1 MSAKVEP
8 FEVKYPENWVVMQNK
23 IMQTFH
29 QMTLDE
35 KRLLILASPT
45 ARMIDASEKDAIEV
59 TAEQFANECGI
70 KVSSAYKQLEVASKN
85 LLNRSFSYI
94 NERGKRVGVTWVIR
108 AVYEDG
114 YISVC
119 FPDEV
124 LIMLKAFDASN
135 PFTKYKKEN
144 VLLLKGE
151 YSIDLYHIAKKYE
164 GMTTFQMT
172 IEDYKLELG
181 LPKSYNRINNLKARA
196 LEPAIDEINEKT
208 DIKVSCTQEKKGTTI
223 VGFKFVVREKSKP
236 KTGQVAESRDV
247 NNGDLFT
254 IDGLSDKQLWRISRH
269 KEFISTY
276 SGLAKGDAGKSWS
289 AYSDFIVGEIK
300 KDASKFSKKRPIR
313 EYLDGNEEEYD
324 FSK

>member
-1 MSAKVEP
+1 MSSSIDPYEK
-8 FEVKYPENWVVMQNK
+8 KYPENWVVMQNK
-23 IMQTFH
+23 IEQCFH
-29 QMTLDE
+29 KMTLDE

-151 YSIDLYHIAKKYE
+151 YSIDLYHIAKKHE
-164 GMTTFQMT
+164 GMSTFQMT
-172 IEDYKLELG
+172 LEDYKLELG

-208 DIKVSCTQEKKGTTI
+208 DINISYENVKRGRTVTGL
-223 VGFKFVVREKSKP
+223 KFTVKP
-236 KTGQVAESRDV
+236 KTKHKKTLEAKRDLHTA
-247 NNGDLFT
+247 DMFT
-254 IDGLSDKQLWRISRH
+254 IEGLNDKQLGRIVRNPTFMAEYNHLVSPTSSAGQSQQGW
-269 KEFISTY
+269 EFEMVNR
-276 SGLAKGDAGKSWS
+276 L
-289 AYSDFIVGEIK
+289 K
-300 KDASKFSKKRPIR
+300 KDASQFDKRPIKDYL
-313 EYLDGNEEEYD
+313 EY
-324 FSK
+324 

>member
-1 MSAKVEP
+1 MSSLIDSYEK
-8 FEVKYPENWVVMQNK
+8 KYPENWVVMQNR
-23 IMQTFH
+23 IEQCFH
-29 QMTLDE
+29 KMTLDE

-45 ARMIDASEKDAIEV
+45 ARMIDASEKDAIEI

-164 GMTTFQMT
+164 GMSTFQMT
-172 IEDYKLELG
+172 LEDYKLELG

-208 DIKVSCTQEKKGTTI
+208 DINITYENIKRGRTVTGL
-223 VGFKFVVREKSKP
+223 KFTVKP
-236 KTGQVAESRDV
+236 KAKPKKALEEKRDPHTA
-247 NNGDLFT
+247 DMFT
-254 IDGLSDKQLWRISRH
+254 VEGLNDKQLGRIVRNPAFIAEYNHLVTPTSPAGQTAQGW
-269 KEFISTY
+269 EFEMINR
-276 SGLAKGDAGKSWS
+276 L
-289 AYSDFIVGEIK
+289 K
-300 KDASKFSKKRPIR
+300 KDASQFNKHPIKSYL
-313 EYLDGNEEEYD
+313 EY
-324 FSK
+324 

>member
-1 MSAKVEP
+1 MSSLPDTYEK
-8 FEVKYPENWVVMQNK
+8 KYPETWVVMQNK
-23 IMQTFH
+23 IEQCFH
-29 QMTLDE
+29 KMTLDE

-108 AVYEDG
+108 AIYEDG

-124 LIMLKAFDASN
+124 LTMLKAFDASN

-164 GMTTFQMT
+164 GMSTFQIT
-172 IEDYKLELG
+172 LEDYKLELG

-196 LEPAIDEINEKT
+196 LEPAIKEINEKT
-208 DIKVSCTQEKKGTTI
+208 DINITYENIKRGRTVIGL
-223 VGFKFVVREKSKP
+223 KFTVKP
-236 KTGQVAESRDV
+236 KAKLIKTLEVKRDPHTA
-247 NNGDLFT
+247 DMFT
-254 IDGLSDKQLWRISRH
+254 IDGLNDKQLGRIVRNPAFIAEYNHLVSPTSPAGQSQQGWDSEMVKRL
-269 KEFISTY
+269 KE
-276 SGLAKGDAGKSWS
+276 
-289 AYSDFIVGEIK
+289 
-300 KDASKFSKKRPIR
+300 DASQFGKRPIKD
-313 EYLDGNEEEYD
+313 YLKY
-324 FSK
+324 

>member
-1 MSAKVEP
+1 MSSLIDSYEK
-8 FEVKYPENWVVMQNK
+8 KYPENWVVMQNR
-23 IMQTFH
+23 IEQCFH
-29 QMTLDE
+29 KMTLDE

-45 ARMIDASEKDAIEV
+45 ARMIDASEKDAIEI

-164 GMTTFQMT
+164 GMSTFQMT
-172 IEDYKLELG
+172 LEDYKLELG

-208 DIKVSCTQEKKGTTI
+208 DINITYENIKRGRTVTGL
-223 VGFKFVVREKSKP
+223 KFTVKP
-236 KTGQVAESRDV
+236 KAKPKKALEEKRDPHTA
-247 NNGDLFT
+247 DMFT
-254 IDGLSDKQLWRISRH
+254 VEGLNDKQLGRIVRNPAFITDYNHLVTPTSPAGQTAQGW
-269 KEFISTY
+269 EFEMINR
-276 SGLAKGDAGKSWS
+276 L
-289 AYSDFIVGEIK
+289 K
-300 KDASKFSKKRPIR
+300 KDASQFKKRPIK
-313 EYLDGNEEEYD
+313 EYLEY
-324 FSK
+324 

>member
-1 MSAKVEP
+1 MSSLNDIYKK
-8 FEVKYPENWVVMQNK
+8 KYPENWVVMQNR
-23 IMQTFH
+23 IEQCFH
-29 QMTLDE
+29 KMTLDE

-45 ARMIDASEKDAIEV
+45 ARMIDASEKDAIEI
-59 TAEQFANECGI
+59 TAEGFANECGI

-172 IEDYKLELG
+172 LEDYKLELG

-208 DIKVSCTQEKKGTTI
+208 DINISYENIKRGRTVTGLKFTI
-223 VGFKFVVREKSKP
+223 KP
-236 KTGQVAESRDV
+236 KTKFKKNLETKRDLHTA
-247 NNGDLFT
+247 DMFT
-254 IDGLSDKQLWRISRH
+254 VEGLSDKQLGRIARNPRFVADYNELVSSTSPAGQDM
-269 KEFISTY
+269 KVWEFEMINR
-276 SGLAKGDAGKSWS
+276 L
-289 AYSDFIVGEIK
+289 K
-300 KDASKFSKKRPIR
+300 KDASDFQKRPIKDYL
-313 EYLDGNEEEYD
+313 EY
-324 FSK
+324 

>member
-1 MSAKVEP
+1 
-8 FEVKYPENWVVMQNK
+8 
-23 IMQTFH
+23 
-29 QMTLDE
+29 MTLDE

-164 GMTTFQMT
+164 GMSTFQMT
-172 IEDYKLELG
+172 LEDYKLELG

-208 DIKVSCTQEKKGTTI
+208 DINITYENVKRGRTVTGL
-223 VGFKFVVREKSKP
+223 KFTVKP
-236 KTGQVAESRDV
+236 KANIKKSLEEKRDPHTA
-247 NNGDLFT
+247 DMFT
-254 IDGLSDKQLWRISRH
+254 IEGLNDMQLGRIARNPSFMADYNH
-269 KEFISTY
+269 LVSST
-276 SGLAKGDAGKSWS
+276 SPAGQDAKAWEVEM
-289 AYSDFIVGEIK
+289 INRLK
-300 KDASKFSKKRPIR
+300 KDALQFKKRPIR
-313 EYLDGNEEEYD
+313 EYLDY
-324 FSK
+324 

>member
-1 MSAKVEP
+1 MRFFMSSLTDTYEK
-8 FEVKYPENWVVMQNK
+8 KYPENWVVMQNR
-23 IMQTFH
+23 IEQCFH
-29 QMTLDE
+29 KMTLDE

-172 IEDYKLELG
+172 LEDYKLELG

-208 DIKVSCTQEKKGTTI
+208 DITI
-223 VGFKFVVREKSKP
+223 NYENVKRGRTITGLKFTVKP
-236 KTGQVAESRDV
+236 KAKPQKALEEKRDPYTA
-247 NNGDLFT
+247 DMFT
-254 IDGLSDKQLWRISRH
+254 IDGLTDAQLARITRNDKFKSDYNHLIPPTSPINQDLSLWVDEMVSR
-269 KEFISTY
+269 
-276 SGLAKGDAGKSWS
+276 
-289 AYSDFIVGEIK
+289 IK
-300 KDASKFSKKRPIR
+300 KDPEFFNKKRPIR
-313 EYLDGNEEEYD
+313 EYLKD
-324 FSK
+324 

>member
-1 MSAKVEP
+1 MSSLIDSYEK
-8 FEVKYPENWVVMQNK
+8 KYPENWVVMQNR
-23 IMQTFH
+23 IEQCFH
-29 QMTLDE
+29 KMTLDE

-45 ARMIDASEKDAIEV
+45 ARMIDASEKDAIEI

-164 GMTTFQMT
+164 GMSTFQMT
-172 IEDYKLELG
+172 LEDYKLELG

-208 DIKVSCTQEKKGTTI
+208 DINITYENIKRGRTVTGL
-223 VGFKFVVREKSKP
+223 KFTVKP
-236 KTGQVAESRDV
+236 KAKPKKALEEKRDPHTA
-247 NNGDLFT
+247 DMFT
-254 IDGLSDKQLWRISRH
+254 VEGLNDKQLGRIVRNPAFIAEYNHLVTPTSPAGQTAQGW
-269 KEFISTY
+269 EFEMINR
-276 SGLAKGDAGKSWS
+276 
-289 AYSDFIVGEIK
+289 FK
-300 KDASKFSKKRPIR
+300 KDASDFKKRPIR
-313 EYLDGNEEEYD
+313 DYLEY
-324 FSK
+324 

>member
-1 MSAKVEP
+1 MSSLIDLYEK
-8 FEVKYPENWVVMQNK
+8 KYPENWVVMQNR
-23 IMQTFH
+23 IEQCFH
-29 QMTLDE
+29 KMTLDE

-151 YSIDLYHIAKKYE
+151 YSIDLYHIAKRYE

-172 IEDYKLELG
+172 LEDYKLELG

-208 DIKVSCTQEKKGTTI
+208 DINITYENVKRGRTVTGL
-223 VGFKFVVREKSKP
+223 KFTVKP
-236 KTGQVAESRDV
+236 KAKKNLEEKRDPHTAAM
-247 NNGDLFT
+247 FT
-254 IDGLSDKQLWRISRH
+254 IEGLNDKQLGRIVRNPVFMADYNHLVSPTSPAGQSQ
-269 KEFISTY
+269 KE
-276 SGLAKGDAGKSWS
+276 W
-289 AYSDFIVGEIK
+289 DFEMINRLK
-300 KDASKFSKKRPIR
+300 KDASQFKKHPIKGYL
-313 EYLDGNEEEYD
+313 EY
-324 FSK
+324 

>member
-1 MSAKVEP
+1 MSSLVDSYEK
-8 FEVKYPENWVVMQNK
+8 KYPENWVVMQNR
-23 IMQTFH
+23 IEQCFH
-29 QMTLDE
+29 KMTLDE

-59 TAEQFANECGI
+59 RADQFARECGI

-124 LIMLKAFDASN
+124 LIMLKAFDESN

-164 GMTTFQMT
+164 GMSTFQMT
-172 IEDYKLELG
+172 LEDYKLELG
-181 LPKSYNRINNLKARA
+181 LPKSYDRINNLKARA

-208 DIKVSCTQEKKGTTI
+208 DINISYENVKRGRAVTGL
-223 VGFKFVVREKSKP
+223 KFTVKP
-236 KTGQVAESRDV
+236 KTKPKKNLEAKRDV
-247 NNGDLFT
+247 HTADMFT
-254 IDGLSDKQLWRISRH
+254 TEGLNDKQLGRIVRNPAFMADYNHLVSPTSPAGQSQQGW
-269 KEFISTY
+269 EFEMINR
-276 SGLAKGDAGKSWS
+276 L
-289 AYSDFIVGEIK
+289 K
-300 KDASKFSKKRPIR
+300 KDASQFRKHPIKDYL
-313 EYLDGNEEEYD
+313 EY
-324 FSK
+324 

>member
-1 MSAKVEP
+1 MSSLIDSYEK
-8 FEVKYPENWVVMQNK
+8 KYPENWVVMQNR
-23 IMQTFH
+23 IEQCFH
-29 QMTLDE
+29 KMTLDE

-172 IEDYKLELG
+172 LEDYKLELG

-208 DIKVSCTQEKKGTTI
+208 DINITYENVKRGRTI
-223 VGFKFVVREKSKP
+223 TGLKFTVKP
-236 KTGQVAESRDV
+236 KAKPQKALEEKRDPYTA
-247 NNGDLFT
+247 DMFT
-254 IDGLSDKQLWRISRH
+254 IDGLTDAQLARITRNDKFKSDYNHLIPPTSPINQDLSLWVDEMVSR
-269 KEFISTY
+269 
-276 SGLAKGDAGKSWS
+276 
-289 AYSDFIVGEIK
+289 IK
-300 KDASKFSKKRPIR
+300 KDPEFFNKKRPIR
-313 EYLDGNEEEYD
+313 EYLKD
-324 FSK
+324 

>member
-1 MSAKVEP
+1 MSSLIDSYEK
-8 FEVKYPENWVVMQNK
+8 KYPENWVVMQNR
-23 IMQTFH
+23 IEQCFH
-29 QMTLDE
+29 KMTLDE

-45 ARMIDASEKDAIEV
+45 ARMIDASEKDAIEI

-164 GMTTFQMT
+164 GMSTFQMT
-172 IEDYKLELG
+172 LEDYKLELG

-208 DIKVSCTQEKKGTTI
+208 DINITYENIKRGRTVTGL
-223 VGFKFVVREKSKP
+223 KFTVKP
-236 KTGQVAESRDV
+236 KAKPKKALEEKRDPHTA
-247 NNGDLFT
+247 DMFT
-254 IDGLSDKQLWRISRH
+254 VEGLNDKQLGRIVRNPAFIAEYNHLVTPTSPAGQTAQGW
-269 KEFISTY
+269 EFEMINR
-276 SGLAKGDAGKSWS
+276 L
-289 AYSDFIVGEIK
+289 K
-300 KDASKFSKKRPIR
+300 KDASQFSKRPIR
-313 EYLDGNEEEYD
+313 EYLEY
-324 FSK
+324 

>member
-1 MSAKVEP
+1 MSSLTDSYEK
-8 FEVKYPENWVVMQNK
+8 KYPENWVVMQNR
-23 IMQTFH
+23 IEQCFH
-29 QMTLDE
+29 KMTLDE

-151 YSIDLYHIAKKYE
+151 YSIDLYHIAKRYE

-172 IEDYKLELG
+172 LEDYKLELG

-208 DIKVSCTQEKKGTTI
+208 DINI
-223 VGFKFVVREKSKP
+223 VYENVKRGRTVTGLKFTVKPKAKSK
-236 KTGQVAESRDV
+236 KTLEEKRDPHTA
-247 NNGDLFT
+247 DMFT
-254 IDGLSDKQLWRISRH
+254 IDGLNDKQLGRIVRNPAFMAEYNHLVTPTSPAGQSQH
-269 KEFISTY
+269 GWEFEMINR
-276 SGLAKGDAGKSWS
+276 L
-289 AYSDFIVGEIK
+289 K
-300 KDASKFSKKRPIR
+300 KDASQFTKRPIKDYL
-313 EYLDGNEEEYD
+313 EY
-324 FSK
+324 

>member
-1 MSAKVEP
+1 MSSLTSTYEK
-8 FEVKYPENWVVMQNK
+8 KYPENWVVMQNR
-23 IMQTFH
+23 IEQCFH
-29 QMTLDE
+29 KMTLDE

-59 TAEQFANECGI
+59 TAEEFANECGI
-70 KVSSAYKQLEVASKN
+70 KISSAYKQLEVASKN

-172 IEDYKLELG
+172 LEDYKLELG

-208 DIKVSCTQEKKGTTI
+208 DITI
-223 VGFKFVVREKSKP
+223 TYENVKRGRTVTGLKFTVKP
-236 KTGQVAESRDV
+236 KAKPRKILEEKRDPHTA
-247 NNGDLFT
+247 DMFT
-254 IDGLSDKQLWRISRH
+254 IDGLNDKQLGRIVRNPAFMADYNHLVAPNSLAGQS
-269 KEFISTY
+269 KQGWEFEMI
-276 SGLAKGDAGKSWS
+276 KR
-289 AYSDFIVGEIK
+289 IK
-300 KDASKFSKKRPIR
+300 KDASDFNKRPIKK
-313 EYLDGNEEEYD
+313 YLDY
-324 FSK
+324 

>member
-1 MSAKVEP
+1 MSSLTSTYEK
-8 FEVKYPENWVVMQNK
+8 KYPENWVVMQNR
-23 IMQTFH
+23 IEQCFH
-29 QMTLDE
+29 KMTLDE

-59 TAEQFANECGI
+59 TAEEFANECGI
-70 KVSSAYKQLEVASKN
+70 KISSAYKQLEVASKN

-172 IEDYKLELG
+172 LDDYKLELG

-208 DIKVSCTQEKKGTTI
+208 DINISYENVKRGRTVTGL
-223 VGFKFVVREKSKP
+223 KFTVKP
-236 KTGQVAESRDV
+236 KAKFKKTLEAKRDPHTA
-247 NNGDLFT
+247 DMFT
-254 IDGLSDKQLWRISRH
+254 IDGLNDKQLGRIVRNPS
-269 KEFISTY
+269 FITDYNHLVTPTSPA
-276 SGLAKGDAGKSWS
+276 GQNAKDWE
-289 AYSDFIVGEIK
+289 DEMINRLK
-300 KDASKFSKKRPIR
+300 KDPSQFKKRPIR
-313 EYLDGNEEEYD
+313 GYLDY
-324 FSK
+324 

>member
-1 MSAKVEP
+1 MSSLTDTYEK
-8 FEVKYPENWVVMQNK
+8 KYPENWVVMQNR
-23 IMQTFH
+23 IEQCFH
-29 QMTLDE
+29 KMTLDE

-172 IEDYKLELG
+172 LEDYKLELG

-208 DIKVSCTQEKKGTTI
+208 DINITYENIKRGRTVTGLKFTVKPKATTKKTLEKK
-223 VGFKFVVREKSKP
+223 
-236 KTGQVAESRDV
+236 RDSYTA
-247 NNGDLFT
+247 DMFT
-254 IDGLSDKQLWRISRH
+254 IDGLNDKQLGRIVRNPTFMAEYNHLVTPNSQAGQSQQGWDFEMVKRL
-269 KEFISTY
+269 KE
-276 SGLAKGDAGKSWS
+276 
-289 AYSDFIVGEIK
+289 
-300 KDASKFSKKRPIR
+300 DASQFGKRPIKDYL
-313 EYLDGNEEEYD
+313 EY
-324 FSK
+324 

>member
-1 MSAKVEP
+1 MSSLTDTYEK
-8 FEVKYPENWVVMQNK
+8 KYPENWVVMQNR
-23 IMQTFH
+23 IEQCFH
-29 QMTLDE
+29 KMTLDE

-59 TAEQFANECGI
+59 TADQFANECGI

-172 IEDYKLELG
+172 LEDYKLELG

-208 DIKVSCTQEKKGTTI
+208 DINITYENVKRGRTVTGL
-223 VGFKFVVREKSKP
+223 KFTVKP
-236 KTGQVAESRDV
+236 KAKTQKTLEEKRDPHTA
-247 NNGDLFT
+247 DMFT
-254 IDGLSDKQLWRISRH
+254 IDGLSDAQLARITRNERFKSDYNHLIPPTSHINQDPNLWVDEMVSR
-269 KEFISTY
+269 
-276 SGLAKGDAGKSWS
+276 
-289 AYSDFIVGEIK
+289 IK
-300 KDASKFSKKRPIR
+300 KEPGFFNKKRPIR
-313 EYLDGNEEEYD
+313 EYLEN
-324 FSK
+324 

>member
-1 MSAKVEP
+1 MSSLIDSYEK
-8 FEVKYPENWVVMQNK
+8 KYPKNWVVMQNR
-23 IMQTFH
+23 IEQCFH
-29 QMTLDE
+29 KMTLDE

-70 KVSSAYKQLEVASKN
+70 KISSAYKQLEVASKN

-124 LIMLKAFDASN
+124 LIMLKAFDSTN
-135 PFTKYKKEN
+135 PFTKYRKEN

-172 IEDYKLELG
+172 LEDYKLELG

-196 LEPAIDEINEKT
+196 LEPAINEINEKT
-208 DIKVSCTQEKKGTTI
+208 DINITYENVKRGRTVTGL
-223 VGFKFVVREKSKP
+223 KFTVKP
-236 KTGQVAESRDV
+236 KSSIKKSLEEKRDPHTA
-247 NNGDLFT
+247 DMFT
-254 IDGLSDKQLWRISRH
+254 VDGLNDKQLGRIARNPAFMADYNHLVSPTSPAGQSQQGWDFEMVKRL
-269 KEFISTY
+269 KE
-276 SGLAKGDAGKSWS
+276 
-289 AYSDFIVGEIK
+289 
-300 KDASKFSKKRPIR
+300 DASQFVKRPIKD
-313 EYLDGNEEEYD
+313 YLDY
-324 FSK
+324 

>member
-1 MSAKVEP
+1 MSSLIDSYEK
-8 FEVKYPENWVVMQNK
+8 KYPENWVVMQNR
-23 IMQTFH
+23 IEQCFH
-29 QMTLDE
+29 KMTLDE

-45 ARMIDASEKDAIEV
+45 ARMIDASEKDAIEI

-164 GMTTFQMT
+164 GMSTFQMT
-172 IEDYKLELG
+172 LEDYKLELG

-208 DIKVSCTQEKKGTTI
+208 DINITYENIKRGRTVTGL
-223 VGFKFVVREKSKP
+223 KFTVKP
-236 KTGQVAESRDV
+236 KAKPKKALEEKLDPHTADM
-247 NNGDLFT
+247 FT
-254 IDGLSDKQLWRISRH
+254 VEGLNDKQLGRIVRNPAFIAEYNHLVTPTSPAGQTAQGW
-269 KEFISTY
+269 EFEMINR
-276 SGLAKGDAGKSWS
+276 L
-289 AYSDFIVGEIK
+289 K
-300 KDASKFSKKRPIR
+300 KDASDFKKRPIR
-313 EYLDGNEEEYD
+313 DYLEY
-324 FSK
+324 

>member
-1 MSAKVEP
+1 MSSLTDTYEK
-8 FEVKYPENWVVMQNK
+8 KYPENWVVMQNR
-23 IMQTFH
+23 IEQCFH
-29 QMTLDE
+29 KMTLDE

-172 IEDYKLELG
+172 LEDYKLELG

-208 DIKVSCTQEKKGTTI
+208 DITI
-223 VGFKFVVREKSKP
+223 TYENVKRGRTVIGLKFTVKP
-236 KTGQVAESRDV
+236 KAKPQKILAEKRDQ
-247 NNGDLFT
+247 NTADMFT
-254 IDGLSDKQLWRISRH
+254 IDGLNDKQLGRIARNPMFMADYNHLVNSTSPAGQNT
-269 KEFISTY
+269 KAWEFEMINR
-276 SGLAKGDAGKSWS
+276 L
-289 AYSDFIVGEIK
+289 K
-300 KDASKFSKKRPIR
+300 KDASQFKKRPIKDYL
-313 EYLDGNEEEYD
+313 EY
-324 FSK
+324 

>member
-1 MSAKVEP
+1 MSSLIDSYEK
-8 FEVKYPENWVVMQNK
+8 KYPENWVVMQNR
-23 IMQTFH
+23 IEQCFH
-29 QMTLDE
+29 KMTLDE

-45 ARMIDASEKDAIEV
+45 ARMIDASEKDAIEI

-135 PFTKYKKEN
+135 PFTKYKKDN

-172 IEDYKLELG
+172 LEDYKLELG

-208 DIKVSCTQEKKGTTI
+208 DITI
-223 VGFKFVVREKSKP
+223 TYENVKRGRTVTGLKFTVKP
-236 KTGQVAESRDV
+236 KAKPQKTLEEQRDPHTA
-247 NNGDLFT
+247 DMFI
-254 IDGLSDKQLWRISRH
+254 IDGLNDKQLGRIARNPS
-269 KEFISTY
+269 FVADYNDLVSST
-276 SGLAKGDAGKSWS
+276 SAAGQDMKAWESEMI
-289 AYSDFIVGEIK
+289 DRLK
-300 KDASKFSKKRPIR
+300 KDASQFKKRPIR
-313 EYLDGNEEEYD
+313 EYLIY
-324 FSK
+324 

>member
-1 MSAKVEP
+1 
-8 FEVKYPENWVVMQNK
+8 MQNR
-23 IMQTFH
+23 IEQCFH
-29 QMTLDE
+29 KMTLDE

-172 IEDYKLELG
+172 LEDYKLELG

-208 DIKVSCTQEKKGTTI
+208 DINITYENVKRGRTVTGL
-223 VGFKFVVREKSKP
+223 KFTVKP
-236 KTGQVAESRDV
+236 KAKKTLEEKRDPHTA
-247 NNGDLFT
+247 DMFT
-254 IDGLSDKQLWRISRH
+254 IDGLNDKQLGRIVRNPAFIAEYNHLVTPSSPAGQSQQGW
-269 KEFISTY
+269 EFEMINR
-276 SGLAKGDAGKSWS
+276 L
-289 AYSDFIVGEIK
+289 K
-300 KDASKFSKKRPIR
+300 KDTSQFTKRPIKDYL
-313 EYLDGNEEEYD
+313 EY
-324 FSK
+324 

>member
-1 MSAKVEP
+1 MSSLIDSYER
-8 FEVKYPENWVVMQNK
+8 KYPENWVVMQNR
-23 IMQTFH
+23 IEQCFH
-29 QMTLDE
+29 KMTLDE

-45 ARMIDASEKDAIEV
+45 ARMIDASEKDAIEI

-164 GMTTFQMT
+164 GMSTFQMT
-172 IEDYKLELG
+172 LEDYKLELG

-208 DIKVSCTQEKKGTTI
+208 DINITYENIKRGRTVTGL
-223 VGFKFVVREKSKP
+223 KFTVKP
-236 KTGQVAESRDV
+236 KAKPKKALEEKRDPHTA
-247 NNGDLFT
+247 DMFT
-254 IDGLSDKQLWRISRH
+254 VEGLNDKQLGRIVRNPTFIAEYNHLVTPTSPAGQTAQGW
-269 KEFISTY
+269 EFEMINR
-276 SGLAKGDAGKSWS
+276 L
-289 AYSDFIVGEIK
+289 K
-300 KDASKFSKKRPIR
+300 KDASQFNKHPIKSYL
-313 EYLDGNEEEYD
+313 EY
-324 FSK
+324 

>member
-1 MSAKVEP
+1 MSSLIDSYEK
-8 FEVKYPENWVVMQNK
+8 KYPENWVVMQNR
-23 IMQTFH
+23 IEQCFH
-29 QMTLDE
+29 KMTLDE

-45 ARMIDASEKDAIEV
+45 ARMIDASEKDAIEI

-164 GMTTFQMT
+164 GMSTFQMT
-172 IEDYKLELG
+172 LEDYKLELG

-208 DIKVSCTQEKKGTTI
+208 DINITYENIKRGRTVTGL
-223 VGFKFVVREKSKP
+223 KFTVKP
-236 KTGQVAESRDV
+236 KAKPKKVLEEKRDPHTA
-247 NNGDLFT
+247 DMFT
-254 IDGLSDKQLWRISRH
+254 VEGLNDKQLGRIVRNPAFIAEYNHLVSPTSPAGQSQH
-269 KEFISTY
+269 GWEFEMINR
-276 SGLAKGDAGKSWS
+276 L
-289 AYSDFIVGEIK
+289 K
-300 KDASKFSKKRPIR
+300 KDASQFKKRPIR
-313 EYLDGNEEEYD
+313 DYLEY
-324 FSK
+324 

>member
-1 MSAKVEP
+1 MSSLIDSYEK
-8 FEVKYPENWVVMQNK
+8 KYPENWVVMQNR
-23 IMQTFH
+23 IEQCFH
-29 QMTLDE
+29 KMTLDE

-45 ARMIDASEKDAIEV
+45 ARMIDASEKDAIEI

-164 GMTTFQMT
+164 GMSTFQMT
-172 IEDYKLELG
+172 LEDYKLELG

-208 DIKVSCTQEKKGTTI
+208 DINITYENIKRGRTVTGL
-223 VGFKFVVREKSKP
+223 KFTVKP
-236 KTGQVAESRDV
+236 KAKPKKALEEKRDLHTA
-247 NNGDLFT
+247 DMFT
-254 IDGLSDKQLWRISRH
+254 VEGLNDKQLGRIVRNPAFIAEYNHLVTPTSPAGQTAQGW
-269 KEFISTY
+269 EFEMINR
-276 SGLAKGDAGKSWS
+276 L
-289 AYSDFIVGEIK
+289 K
-300 KDASKFSKKRPIR
+300 KDASDFKKRPIR
-313 EYLDGNEEEYD
+313 DYLEY
-324 FSK
+324 

>member
-1 MSAKVEP
+1 MSSLTDTYEK
-8 FEVKYPENWVVMQNK
+8 KYPENWVVMQNR
-23 IMQTFH
+23 IEQCFH
-29 QMTLDE
+29 KMTLDE

-45 ARMIDASEKDAIEV
+45 ARMINASEKDAIEV
-59 TAEQFANECGI
+59 TAEQFANEGGI

-151 YSIDLYHIAKKYE
+151 YSIDLYHIAKRYE

-172 IEDYKLELG
+172 LEDYKLELG

-208 DIKVSCTQEKKGTTI
+208 DINITYENVKRGRTVTGL
-223 VGFKFVVREKSKP
+223 KFTVKP
-236 KTGQVAESRDV
+236 KAKPQKNLEARRDP
-247 NNGDLFT
+247 DTADMFT
-254 IDGLSDKQLWRISRH
+254 IEGLNDKQLGRIVRNPAFMAEYNHLVSPTSPAGQSQH
-269 KEFISTY
+269 GWEFEMINR
-276 SGLAKGDAGKSWS
+276 L
-289 AYSDFIVGEIK
+289 K
-300 KDASKFSKKRPIR
+300 KDASEFRKRPIR
-313 EYLDGNEEEYD
+313 DYLDY
-324 FSK
+324 

>member
-1 MSAKVEP
+1 MSSLIDSYEK
-8 FEVKYPENWVVMQNK
+8 KYPENWVVMQNR
-23 IMQTFH
+23 IEQCFH
-29 QMTLDE
+29 KMTLDE

-45 ARMIDASEKDAIEV
+45 ARMIDASEKDAIEI

-164 GMTTFQMT
+164 GMSTFQMT
-172 IEDYKLELG
+172 LEDYKLELG

-208 DIKVSCTQEKKGTTI
+208 DINITYENIKRGRTVTGL
-223 VGFKFVVREKSKP
+223 KFTVKP
-236 KTGQVAESRDV
+236 KAKPKKALEEKRDPHTA
-247 NNGDLFT
+247 DMFT
-254 IDGLSDKQLWRISRH
+254 VEGLNDKQLGRIVRNPAFIAEYNHLVTPTSPAGQTAQGW
-269 KEFISTY
+269 EFEMINR
-276 SGLAKGDAGKSWS
+276 L
-289 AYSDFIVGEIK
+289 K
-300 KDASKFSKKRPIR
+300 KDASDFKKRPIR
-313 EYLDGNEEEYD
+313 DYLEY
-324 FSK
+324 

>member
-1 MSAKVEP
+1 MSSLTDTYEK
-8 FEVKYPENWVVMQNK
+8 KYPENWVVMQNK
-23 IMQTFH
+23 IEQCFH
-29 QMTLDE
+29 KMTLDE

-108 AVYEDG
+108 AIYEDG

-124 LIMLKAFDASN
+124 LTMLKAFDASN

-164 GMTTFQMT
+164 GMSTFQIT
-172 IEDYKLELG
+172 LEDYKLELG

-196 LEPAIDEINEKT
+196 LEPAIKEINEKT
-208 DIKVSCTQEKKGTTI
+208 DINITYENIKRGRTVIGL
-223 VGFKFVVREKSKP
+223 KFTVKP
-236 KTGQVAESRDV
+236 KAKLIKTLEAKRDPHTA
-247 NNGDLFT
+247 DMFT
-254 IDGLSDKQLWRISRH
+254 IDGLNDKQLGRIVRNPAFIAEYNHLVSPTSPAGQSQQGWDSEMVKRL
-269 KEFISTY
+269 KE
-276 SGLAKGDAGKSWS
+276 
-289 AYSDFIVGEIK
+289 
-300 KDASKFSKKRPIR
+300 DASQFGKRPIKD
-313 EYLDGNEEEYD
+313 YLKY
-324 FSK
+324 

>member
-1 MSAKVEP
+1 MISLVDSYEK
-8 FEVKYPENWVVMQNK
+8 KYPENWVVMQNR
-23 IMQTFH
+23 IEQCFH
-29 QMTLDE
+29 KMTLDE

-45 ARMIDASEKDAIEV
+45 ARMIDASEKDAIEI

-164 GMTTFQMT
+164 GMSTFQMT
-172 IEDYKLELG
+172 LEDYKLELG

-208 DIKVSCTQEKKGTTI
+208 DINITYENIKRGRTVTGL
-223 VGFKFVVREKSKP
+223 KFTVKP
-236 KTGQVAESRDV
+236 KAKPKKALEEKRDPHTA
-247 NNGDLFT
+247 DMFT
-254 IDGLSDKQLWRISRH
+254 VEGLNDKQLGRIVRNPAFITDYNHLVTPTSPAGQTAQGW
-269 KEFISTY
+269 EFEMVNR
-276 SGLAKGDAGKSWS
+276 L
-289 AYSDFIVGEIK
+289 K
-300 KDASKFSKKRPIR
+300 KDASQFKKSPIKDYL
-313 EYLDGNEEEYD
+313 EY
-324 FSK
+324 

>member
-1 MSAKVEP
+1 MISLTDTYEK
-8 FEVKYPENWVVMQNK
+8 KYPETWVVMQNK
-23 IMQTFH
+23 IEQCFH
-29 QMTLDE
+29 KMTLDE

-108 AVYEDG
+108 AIYEDG

-124 LIMLKAFDASN
+124 LTMLKAFDASN

-164 GMTTFQMT
+164 GMSTFQIT
-172 IEDYKLELG
+172 LEDYKLELG

-196 LEPAIDEINEKT
+196 LEPAIKEINEKT
-208 DIKVSCTQEKKGTTI
+208 DINITYENIKRGRTVIGL
-223 VGFKFVVREKSKP
+223 KFTVKP
-236 KTGQVAESRDV
+236 KAKLIKTLEVKRDPHTA
-247 NNGDLFT
+247 DMFT
-254 IDGLSDKQLWRISRH
+254 IDGLNDKQLGRIVRNPAFIAEYNHLVSPTSPAGQSQQGWDSEMVKRL
-269 KEFISTY
+269 KE
-276 SGLAKGDAGKSWS
+276 
-289 AYSDFIVGEIK
+289 
-300 KDASKFSKKRPIR
+300 DASQFGKRPIKD
-313 EYLDGNEEEYD
+313 YLKY
-324 FSK
+324 